1 MALLLFLW
9 GFNLRPELNP
19 VQLLSVFI
27 FGIATCTLHYMISV
41 GSLALHNGSTSR
53 RWLDYAS
60 TALGLGGGWRRIVVA
75 TVHQLAVAQTVDIV
89 TAAHCW
95 YSIDVLA
102 AGGGGVGRRC
112 QTAVVVLLLMMQL
125 LLLMRWMLLNM
136 AVHGTG

>member
-1 MALLLFLW
+1 
-9 GFNLRPELNP
+9 
-19 VQLLSVFI
+19 
-27 FGIATCTLHYMISV
+27 MISV

-75 TVHQLAVAQTVDIV
+75 TVHQRVAQTVDIV

-95 YSIDVLA
+95 YSIDV
-102 AGGGGVGRRC
+102 AGGGGAGRRRRCCRC
-112 QTAVVVLLLMMQL
+112 QTDAVVVLLLMQL

>member
-1 MALLLFLW
+1 
-9 GFNLRPELNP
+9 
-19 VQLLSVFI
+19 
-27 FGIATCTLHYMISV
+27 MISV

-53 RWLDYAS
+53 RGLDYAS

-75 TVHQLAVAQTVDIV
+75 TVHQLVAQTVDIV

-102 AGGGGVGRRC
+102 GVGGGVGRRC
-112 QTAVVVLLLMMQL
+112 QTAAVVLLMMQL

>member
-1 MALLLFLW
+1 
-9 GFNLRPELNP
+9 
-19 VQLLSVFI
+19 
-27 FGIATCTLHYMISV
+27 MISV

-75 TVHQLAVAQTVDIV
+75 TVHHMVAQTVDIV

-95 YSIDVLA
+95 YSIDVA
-102 AGGGGVGRRC
+102 DGGGGAGRRRRC
-112 QTAVVVLLLMMQL
+112 CHCRQTDAVVVLLLMQL